1 MLGYTYSAAG
11 LMLYCVDAL
20 CCKQYVCWRMNKYF
34 MLFQAV
40 PLTLVRR
47 KHQCGERAAD
57 RNQGGR
63 ISTA

>member
-1 MLGYTYSAAG
+1 
-11 LMLYCVDAL
+11 MLYCVDAL